1 MKGPTLAAEIMVK
14 KLVTLSP
21 QMDVFDAIDLLL
33 RQRISGAP
41 VIDKNRLFVGVFSEK
56 CCMRV
61 LVDAAY
67 DQLPSTEV
75 VAYMDAD
82 AQTITEEADLLTIA
96 QIFLNTDSRRLP
108 VLRDGQLVGQISR
121 RDLLSAAHRLNAV
134 TRSQDSALLYLS
146 SLVDRQEAPIAR

>member
-41 VIDKNRLFVGVFSEK
+41 VIDENRLFVGVFSEK

-108 VLRDGQLVGQISR
+108 VLRDGRLVGQISR